1 MTKNYI
7 WVIGVIIVI
16 GVIAFYQY
24 SNLDDKTNVD
34 DKKPRIE
41 VTPAFY
47 DFGDIPYE
55 KVEYNFSV
63 NNKGRGIL
71 EITRI
76 STSCGCTKGTIDK
89 ELISSGETANL
100 LVSIDPNL
108 MEEDIAGKIERTVY
122 IKSNDPDNPEIEIE
136 LRANIIR

>member
-1 MTKNYI
+1 MAKNYI
-7 WVIGVIIVI
+7 LIIGVIIVI

-24 SNLDDKTNVD
+24 SDLG
-34 DKKPRIE
+34 DKKPKIE

-55 KVEYNFSV
+55 RVEYNFSV
-63 NNKGRGIL
+63 NNKGRDVL
-71 EITRI
+71 EIIRI

-89 ELISSGETANL
+89 ELISSGETVNL

-108 MEEDIAGKIERTVY
+108 MEEDIEGKIERTVY
-122 IKSNDPDNPEIEIE
+122 IKSNDLDNPEIEIE

>member
-1 MTKNYI
+1 MAKNYI
-7 WVIGVIIVI
+7 LIIGAIIVI

-24 SNLDDKTNVD
+24 SDLGGDKN
-34 DKKPRIE
+34 PEIE

-55 KVEYNFSV
+55 KVERNFSV
-63 NNKGRGIL
+63 KNGGGGVL

-108 MEEDIAGKIERTVY
+108 MEEDIEGKIERTVY
-122 IKSNDPDNPEIEIE
+122 IKSNDLDNPEIEIE
-136 LRANIIR
+136 LRANIVR

>member
-1 MTKNYI
+1 MAKNYI
-7 WVIGVIIVI
+7 LIIGVIIVI
-16 GVIAFYQY
+16 GVIAFYQC
-24 SNLDDKTNVD
+24 SNPG

-41 VTPAFY
+41 VTSTFF

-55 KVEYNFSV
+55 KVERNFSV
-63 NNKGRGIL
+63 KNGGGGVL

-108 MEEDIAGKIERTVY
+108 MEEDIEGKIERTVY
-122 IKSNDPDNPEIEIE
+122 IKSNDLDNPEIEIE
-136 LRANIIR
+136 LRANIVR